1 MFRHILAPVD
11 FSSLSALGLRYA
23 GALARCAGARI
34 TVLFANP
41 FLPPP
46 YFTPARAAELE
57 RQFREG
63 VREAETQLRA
73 FTEASL
79 GAETARASLKI
90 VEALPVDAINAA
102 AQAGEADLIVM
113 GTHGRSGVNRFMLG
127 SVTERVLRESRIPVL
142 TVRGDGTRPE
152 KLRSILVP
160 VDSSRAALAA
170 LETAQELAK
179 CTGAELTELRVD
191 EPGAED
197 AAERIVARAIEA
209 PCDLLVIGARHRLFF
224 DTTVLGTTTAR
235 VVRHAPCP
243 VLTVMEKVAYAARS

>member
-1 MFRHILAPVD
+1 MYRHILAPVD
-11 FSSLSALGLRYA
+11 FSPLSALGLRYA
-23 GALARCAGARI
+23 GALARCAGASI

-63 VREAETQLRA
+63 VREAETHLRA
-73 FTEASL
+73 FTEAAL
-79 GAETARASLKI
+79 GAESARASLRI
-90 VEALPVDAINAA
+90 VEALPVDAIVAA
-102 AQAGEADLIVM
+102 AGEAGLIVM
-113 GTHGRSGVNRFMLG
+113 GTHGRGGVNRIMLG
-127 SVTERVLRESRIPVL
+127 SVAERVLRESPVPVL
-142 TVRGDGTRPE
+142 TVREGAPPE

-160 VDSSRAALAA
+160 VDDSLAARAALD
-170 LETAQELAK
+170 TARELAR
-179 CTGAELTELRVD
+179 CTGAELTELPVD

-224 DTTVLGTTTAR
+224 DTTVLGATTAR

-243 VLTVMEKVAYAARS
+243 VLTVMERVAYAARS